1 MALGRVP
8 KKKPELIPIR
18 LKKNDL
24 VEVISGKEKGKTGKI
39 LKVIRDKNQV
49 LVEKVN
55 MIKRHTRP
63 SPTTGQGGII
73 EKEAPLIVCKVML
86 ICPKCATASRFRL
99 TVTGEGK
106 KARVC
111 RKCKELIDA

>member
-1 MALGRVP
+1 MPRAAKP
-8 KKKPELIPIR
+8 KPEPVRIR

-24 VEVISGKEKGKTGKI
+24 VEVISGKEGGKTGKV
-39 LKVIRDKNQV
+39 LKVFREKNQV

-63 SPTTGQGGII
+63 SPTTGQGGIV
-73 EKEAPLIVCKVML
+73 EKEAALPVSKVML
-86 ICPKCATASRFRL
+86 ICPKCTTATRFRL
-99 TVTGEGK
+99 TKTAEGK

-111 RKCKELIDA
+111 MKCKELIDG

>member
-1 MALGRVP
+1 MPRAAKP
-8 KKKPELIPIR
+8 KPEPVRIR

-24 VEVISGKEKGKTGKI
+24 VEVISGKEEGKTGKVM
-39 LKVIRDKNQV
+39 KVLREKNQV

-63 SPTTGQGGII
+63 SPTTGQGGIV
-73 EKEAPLIVCKVML
+73 EKEAPLNVSKVML
-86 ICPKCATASRFRL
+86 ICHKCATATRFRL
-99 TVTGEGK
+99 TVTAEGK

-111 RKCKELIDA
+111 MKCKELIDG

>member
-1 MALGRVP
+1 MAKA
-8 KKKPELIPIR
+8 KKTQEPVKVR

-24 VEVISGKEKGKTGKI
+24 VEVTTGKEQGKTGKI
-39 LKVIRDKNQV
+39 LRVIREKNQV

-63 SPTTGQGGII
+63 SPTTGQGGIV
-73 EKEAPLIVCKVML
+73 EKEAPLNISKVKL
-86 ICPKCATASRFRL
+86 ICPKCATATRFRQ

-106 KARVC
+106 KVRVC
-111 RKCKELIDA
+111 LKCKELIDG

>member
-1 MALGRVP
+1 MAKV
-8 KKKPELIPIR
+8 KKKQPEPVRIR

-24 VEVISGKEKGKTGKI
+24 VEVTTGKEQGKTGKI
-39 LKVIRDKNQV
+39 LKVFREKNQV

-63 SPTTGQGGII
+63 SPTTGQGGIV
-73 EKEAPLIVCKVML
+73 EKEAPLQVSKVML
-86 ICPKCATASRFRL
+86 ICPKCATATRFRL
-99 TVTGEGK
+99 TRTAEGK

-111 RKCKELIDA
+111 RKCKELIDG

>member
-1 MALGRVP
+1 VGKA
-8 KKKPELIPIR
+8 KKTQEPVKVR

-24 VEVISGKEKGKTGKI
+24 VEVTTGKERGKTGKI
-39 LKVIRDKNQV
+39 LKVVPEKNQV

-63 SPTTGQGGII
+63 SPTSGQGGIV
-73 EKEAPLIVCKVML
+73 EKEAALNVSKVKL
-86 ICPKCATASRFRL
+86 ICPKCATATRFRL

-106 KARVC
+106 KSRVC
-111 RKCKELIDA
+111 LKCKELIDG

>member
-1 MALGRVP
+1 MPRAAKP
-8 KKKPELIPIR
+8 KPEPVRIR

-24 VEVISGKEKGKTGKI
+24 VEVISGKEEGKTGKVM
-39 LKVIRDKNQV
+39 KVLREKNQV

-63 SPTTGQGGII
+63 SPTTGQGGIV
-73 EKEAPLIVCKVML
+73 EKEAALNVSKVML
-86 ICPKCATASRFRL
+86 ICPKCATATRFRL
-99 TVTGEGK
+99 TVTAEGK

-111 RKCKELIDA
+111 MKCKELIDG

>member
-1 MALGRVP
+1 MPKA
-8 KKKPELIPIR
+8 KKKPIEPVRVR

-24 VEVISGKEKGKTGKI
+24 VEVIAGKEKGKTGKI
-39 LKVIRDKNQV
+39 LKVLRDRNRV

-55 MIKRHTRP
+55 LIKRHTRP
-63 SPTTGQGGII
+63 SSQTGQGGIV
-73 EKEAPLIVCKVML
+73 EKEAPLHVSNVML
-86 ICPKCATASRFRL
+86 ICPKCATATRFRL

-111 RKCKELIDA
+111 RKCKELIDG